1 MGNMKSSYINQYKT
15 SYPIENRYRMYG
27 MYASSDILF
36 ENTNIERITKL
47 KIYYP
52 NEMILYPGKKYP
64 LVLMVNG
71 TGVEYPKYEPTF
83 KHLSSWGF
91 IVAGNDDPSTADAV
105 SVISTLKYI
114 LELNKAKD
122 SIFYDKIDIEKI
134 GVSGHSQGGCGVF
147 NAITKHGEF
156 SKYFKCAFASSSAT
170 KSLIDKWNLK
180 PFEYDSELVNIP
192 IMIVCSKGNADQ
204 AISPFEE
211 TKKNYDKIKNVKKVL
226 GARKGV
232 DHGDMLVAHD
242 AYMTA
247 WFCYI
252 LLNDEIAGK
261 AFIGKD
267 AEFLR
272 NKENWEDCE
281 IENIN

>member
-1 MGNMKSSYINQYKT
+1 MGNMKSSYINQCKT
-15 SYPIENRYRMYG
+15 SYPIENRHRMYG

-36 ENTNIERITKL
+36 ENPNIDRVKNI

-71 TGVEYPKYEPTF
+71 TGVEFPKYEPTF

-91 IVAGNDDPSTADAV
+91 IVAGNDDPSTADGV
-105 SVISTLKYI
+105 SVINTLKYI
-114 LELNKAKD
+114 LDLNNSKD
-122 SIFYDKIDIEKI
+122 SIFYNKIDTEKI
-134 GVSGHSQGGCGVF
+134 GLSGHSQGGCGVY
-147 NAITKHGEF
+147 NAITKQGEF
-156 SKYFKCAFASSSAT
+156 SKYFNCAFASSATT
-170 KSLIDKWNLK
+170 KSLIEKFNLK
-180 PFEYDSELVNIP
+180 PFEYESELVNIP
-192 IMIVCSKGNADQ
+192 IMIVCSKGNADK
-204 AISPFEE
+204 AICPFEE
-211 TKKNYDKIKNVKKVL
+211 TKSNFDKIKNVKKVL
-226 GARKGV
+226 GARKNV

-267 AEFLR
+267 AEFLI
-272 NKENWEDCE
+272 NNENWEDCE
-281 IENIN
+281 IENI